1 MDAHEAAKANISASR
16 NPHAPDSRAYYLWH
30 SQYHRAM
37 AAIATGKRDHK
48 LAEQYQKLAQT
59 YWRMADDKGTI

>member
-1 MDAHEAAKANISASR
+1 MKQQKPTS
-16 NPHAPDSRAYYLWH
+16 PHRAIRTPRDTQAYYLWH

-37 AAIATGKRDHK
+37 AAIATGKRNHK
-48 LAEQYQKLAQT
+48 LAEQCQKLAQT